1 MLGGNSRRAGPRQV
15 LDGSGLSVA
24 RVQVGPLV
32 VVEGAL
38 RDNLST
44 KALDGCSHHAALVEH
59 AIVQEK
65 VAGSSS
71 ATSNKKLASPPELV
85 QLLAHTLYNDQSS
98 HDVEIQVLTGAYRDS
113 CLVRLFGLS
122 GYFSGFLDPSTW
134 NIWSSNVTTLS
145 LQPQRTNF
153 LRKHGLRG
161 HLPETLL
168 RLDTVLV

>member
-1 MLGGNSRRAGPRQV
+1 MKVKDAV
-15 LDGSGLSVA
+15 LS
-24 RVQVGPLV
+24 
-32 VVEGAL
+32 EAL
-38 RDNLST
+38 ISAETTNAPKKNDKL
-44 KALDGCSHHAALVEH
+44 
-59 AIVQEK
+59 IV
-65 VAGSSS
+65 
-71 ATSNKKLASPPELV
+71 
-85 QLLAHTLYNDQSS
+85 TLPS
-98 HDVEIQVLTGAYRDS
+98 VLTGAYRDS

-168 RLDTVLV
+168 RLNTALV